1 MKKLLVALFVAAIVL
16 TGCAKKAVV
25 YRNDYSYVYTAD
37 IEQLDYT
44 VTYLASNHEYIANFV
59 DGLLEHDPLGNLV
72 GALAQSYTVN
82 ADATEFV
89 FKLRKGV
96 KWVTVAGEDYGADL
110 KAEDFVTGLQHGA
123 DFNTETG
130 YILEGVI
137 KNYAEYSDGTIT
149 DFSQVGITA
158 VDDYTLKF
166 TLVSSTPYFH
176 TMTTYGV
183 LFPINK
189 EFLESKGAGCKLG
202 APDPAN
208 CAFGTTVG
216 DSILYNGAYLLSVNT
231 PKSEVRF
238 VANDTY
244 WDKKNV
250 FIENVKLT
258 FYDGSDPDS
267 LFRNFDAGNLSAAPV
282 YTDNEAT
289 YALAK
294 KNYGDSIFIGRLTTV
309 TYYVSFNYDR
319 QAYANFNDAT
329 KVVSTKTDKQKAD
342 TKLAVLNENFR
353 TAIFRGI
360 DKGALNAQS
369 VGQEL
374 KLNALRNTYTSPDF
388 VKTSD
393 GKSYGSLLSTE
404 LTKISAE
411 LFPAGFNVADSQDP
425 YFNLTLAQAKMAL
438 AKTELEAAGVTF
450 PVIIDV
456 VGYGASQKNM
466 NTRKAFK
473 QMLETNFPGLVQVN
487 VNVAETADD
496 YYNSFY
502 YNNEAS
508 QTNYDVNVGSGWG
521 PDYGDPK
528 TYVATFSP
536 INGDLLKGMGFEPGA
551 DTNVE
556 AKTKAGF
563 FEFEKLN
570 VAASSE
576 IKDLNKRYQLYAAA
590 EAYLIGHSLMLP
602 NVSQGGVFQVSRI
615 APYTVSWADYGIS
628 EYKYKFRQVTD
639 HVITLEERA
648 TAKTAW
654 EKARAK

>member
-1 MKKLLVALFVAAIVL
+1 MKKLLVALFVAALVL
-16 TGCAKKAVV
+16 TGCAKPAVV
-25 YRNDYSYVYTAD
+25 YRNDYNYVYTAD

-44 VTYLASNHEYIANFV
+44 VTYQSSNHEYIANFV
-59 DGLLEHDPLGNLV
+59 DGLMEHDPLGNLV

-96 KWVTVAGEDYGADL
+96 KWVTVSGEDYGADV
-110 KAEDFVTGLQHGA
+110 KAQDFITGLQHGA
-123 DFNTETG
+123 DFKTETG
-130 YILEGVI
+130 YILNGVI

-149 DFSQVGITA
+149 DFSQVGVTA

-166 TLVSSTPYFH
+166 TLAASTPYFH

-189 EFLESKGAGCKLG
+189 EFLESKGTGCKLG

-216 DSILYNGAYLLSVNT
+216 ESILYNGAYLLSVNT

-238 VANDTY
+238 VANDSY

-294 KNYGDSIFIGRLTTV
+294 QKYGDSIFIGRLTTV
-309 TYYVSFNYDR
+309 TYYISFNYDR

-342 TKLAVLNENFR
+342 TKVAILNENFR

-360 DKGALNAQS
+360 DRAAINAQG

-388 VKTSD
+388 VNTSD
-393 GKSYGSLLSTE
+393 GKSYGTLLSAE

-411 LFPAGFNVADSQDP
+411 LFPAGFNLADSQDP

-438 AKTELEAAGVTF
+438 AKTELEAKGVTF
-450 PVIIDV
+450 PVVIDI

-466 NTRKAFK
+466 NTRKAYK

-487 VNVAETADD
+487 IVVAETADD

-508 QTNYDVNVGSGWG
+508 QTNYDMNVGSGWG

-536 INGDLLKGMGFEPGA
+536 VNGDLLKGLGFEAGA
-551 DTNVE
+551 DKNVE
-556 AKTKAGF
+556 AKTAAGF

-602 NVSQGGVFQVSRI
+602 NVSQGGVFQVSRVK
-615 APYTVSWADYGIS
+615 PYTVSWADYGIS

-648 TAKTAW
+648 AAKTAW

>member
-25 YRNDYSYVYTAD
+25 YRNDYNYVYTAD

-59 DGLLEHDPLGNLV
+59 DGLMEHDPLGNLV
-72 GALAQSYTVN
+72 GAIAKNYTVN

-89 FKLRKGV
+89 FNLRKGV
-96 KWVTVAGEDYGADL
+96 KWVTVTGEDYGADVR
-110 KAEDFVTGLQHGA
+110 AQDFVAGLQHGA
-123 DFNTETG
+123 DFKTETG
-130 YILEGVI
+130 YILNGVI

-149 DFSQVGITA
+149 DFSQVGVTA

-166 TLVSSTPYFH
+166 TLAQSTPYFH

-189 EFLESKGAGCKLG
+189 EFLESKGTGCKLG

-216 DSILYNGAYLLSVNT
+216 DSILYSGAYLLSVNT

-238 VANDTY
+238 VANPTY

-294 KNYGDSIFIGRLTTV
+294 EKYGDSIFIGRLTTV
-309 TYYVSFNYDR
+309 TYYISFNYDR
-319 QAYANFNDAT
+319 IAYANFNDAT

-342 TKLAVLNENFR
+342 TKKAILNENFR

-360 DKGALNAQS
+360 DKGAINAQG

-393 GKSYGSLLSTE
+393 GKSYGTLLSAE
-404 LTKISAE
+404 LTKINPE
-411 LFPAGFNVADSQDP
+411 LFPAGFNLADSQDP

-438 AKTELEAAGVTF
+438 AKTELEAEGVTF
-450 PVIIDV
+450 PVVIDV

-466 NTRKAFK
+466 NTRKAYK

-487 VNVAETADD
+487 INIAETADD

-508 QTNYDVNVGSGWG
+508 QTNYDINVGSGWG

-536 INGDLLKGMGFEPGA
+536 VNGDLLKGLGFEPGA
-551 DTNVE
+551 NTNVE

-570 VAASSE
+570 VAAASE

-602 NVSQGGVFQVSRI
+602 NVSQGGVFQVSRVK
-615 APYTVSWADYGIS
+615 PYTVSWADYGIS

-648 TAKTAW
+648 AAKTAW

>member
-25 YRNDYSYVYTAD
+25 YRNDYNYVYTAD

-59 DGLLEHDPLGNLV
+59 DGLMEHDPLGNLV

-96 KWVTVAGEDYGADL
+96 KWVTVTGEDYGADV
-110 KAEDFVTGLQHGA
+110 KAQDFVTGLQHGA
-123 DFNTETG
+123 DFKTETG
-130 YILEGVI
+130 YILEHVI
-137 KNYAEYSDGTIT
+137 KNYAEYTAGTIT

-166 TLVSSTPYFH
+166 TLEQSTPYFH

-189 EFLESKGAGCKLG
+189 EFLLSKGTGCELG
-202 APDPAN
+202 KPDPAN

-231 PKSEVRF
+231 PKSEIRY
-238 VANDTY
+238 VANPTY

-267 LFRNFDAGNLSAAPV
+267 LYRNFDAGNLSAAPV

-294 KNYGDSIFIGRLTTV
+294 QKYGDSIFIGRLTTV
-309 TYYVSFNYDR
+309 TYYIAFNYDR
-319 QAYANFNDAT
+319 QGYANFNDAS

-342 TKLAVLNENFR
+342 TKTAILNEHFR
-353 TAIFRGI
+353 TAIFRGV
-360 DKGALNAQS
+360 DKGALNSQA

-374 KLNALRNTYTSPDF
+374 KNNALRNTYTSPDF
-388 VKTSD
+388 VKTST
-393 GKSYGSLLSTE
+393 GKSYGTLVSEE
-404 LTKISAE
+404 LTKVNPE
-411 LFPAGFNVADSQDP
+411 LFPAGFNTADSQDP
-425 YFNLTLAQAKMAL
+425 YFNLELAKKEMAL
-438 AKTELEAAGVTF
+438 AKTDLEAAGVVF

-456 VGYGASQKNM
+456 VGNGTSQKNM

-473 QMLETNFPGLVQVN
+473 QMMETEFPGLVQIN
-487 VNVAETADD
+487 INIAETPDD

-502 YNNEAS
+502 YNNEAK
-508 QTNYDVNVGSGWG
+508 QTNYDINVGSGWG

-536 INGDLLKGMGFEPGA
+536 INGDLLKGLGFEPGA
-551 DTNVE
+551 TTNVD

-570 VAASSE
+570 VAAAAE
-576 IKDLNKRYQLYAAA
+576 IKDLDKRYALYAKA

-602 NVSQGGVFQVSRI
+602 NVSQGGVFQVSRVK
-615 APYTVSWADYGIS
+615 PYTASWADYGIS
-628 EYKYKFRQVTD
+628 EYKYKYIQVTD

-648 TAKTAW
+648 AAKAVW
-654 EKARAK
+654 EKARTK

>member
-1 MKKLLVALFVAAIVL
+1 MKKLLVALFVAAIAL
-16 TGCAKKAVV
+16 TGCAKKEVV
-25 YRNDYSYVYTAD
+25 YRNDYNYVYTAD

-44 VTYLASNHEYIANFV
+44 VTYQSSNHEHIANFV
-59 DGLLEHDPLGNLV
+59 DGLMEHDTLGNLV
-72 GALAQSYTVN
+72 GALAESYTVN

-96 KWVTVAGEDYGADL
+96 KWVTVEGEEYAEVT
-110 KAEDFVTGLQHGA
+110 AEDWVTGLQHGA

-137 KNYAEYSDGTIT
+137 KNYAEYTSGEVT
-149 DFSQVGITA
+149 DFSQVGVEA

-166 TLVSSTPYFH
+166 TLVESTPYFH

-183 LFPINK
+183 LFPVNK
-189 EFLESKGAGCKLG
+189 EFLLSRGTGCELG
-202 APDPAN
+202 NPDPAN
-208 CAFGTTVG
+208 CDFGTTEG
-216 DSILYNGAYLLSVNT
+216 DTILYNGAYLLAVNT
-231 PKSEVRF
+231 PKSEIRYT
-238 VANDTY
+238 ANPTY

-267 LFRNFDAGNLSAAPV
+267 LFRNFDDGNLSAAPV

-289 YALAK
+289 YAIAK
-294 KNYGDSIFIGRLTTV
+294 EKYGDSIFIGRLTTV
-309 TYYVSFNYDR
+309 TYYISFNYDR

-342 TKLAVLNENFR
+342 TKLAILNENFR

-360 DKGALNAQS
+360 DRAAINAQG
-369 VGQEL
+369 VGEEL
-374 KLNALRNTYTSPDF
+374 KFNALRNTYTSPQF
-388 VKTSD
+388 VSTSD
-393 GKSYGSLLSTE
+393 GKSYGELVSAALTE
-404 LTKISAE
+404 IDSE
-411 LFPAGFNVADSQDP
+411 LFPAGFDLSDSQDP
-425 YFNLTLAQAKMAL
+425 YFDADIAAAKMAL

-450 PVIIDV
+450 PVVIDV
-456 VGYGASQKNM
+456 VGYGPSQKNM
-466 NTRKAFK
+466 NTRLAYKT
-473 QMLETNFPGLVQVN
+473 MLESTFPGLVQVN
-487 VNVAETADD
+487 INVAETADD

-508 QTNYDVNVGSGWG
+508 QTNYDINVGSGWG

-536 INGDLLKGMGFEPGA
+536 NNGDLLKGLGFEAGA
-551 DTNVE
+551 DTNVA
-556 AKTKAGF
+556 AKTAAGF
-563 FEFEKLN
+563 FEFEELN
-570 VAASSE
+570 VAAESE
-576 IKDLNKRYQLYAAA
+576 IADLDLRYALYAKA
-590 EAYLIGHSLMLP
+590 EAYLIGHALMLP

-615 APYTVSWADYGIS
+615 KPYTQSWADYGIS
-628 EYKYKFRQVTD
+628 DYKFKFRQVTD

-648 TAKTAW
+648 EAKEAW